1 MFGARNEPES
11 AHTQHLAII
20 AVVVF
25 GGGGDGGGF
34 AAAFFQVQLNDRE
47 LM

>member
-1 MFGARNEPES
+1 MFSARNQPES
-11 AHTQHLAII
+11 VYTQHLAII

-34 AAAFFQVQLNDRE
+34 AAAFFPSTA
-47 LM
+47 